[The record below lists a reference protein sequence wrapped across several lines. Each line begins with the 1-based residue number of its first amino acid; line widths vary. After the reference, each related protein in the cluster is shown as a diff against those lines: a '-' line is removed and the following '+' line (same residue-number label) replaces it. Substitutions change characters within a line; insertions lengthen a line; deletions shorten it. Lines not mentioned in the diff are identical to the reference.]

1 MFTYLK
7 KRTRKAFPASVIL
20 LILCVSVIL
29 SGCSQVPDQSGSDT
43 QAQTGSSGAET
54 GTTSPEPSGAEIT
67 LQQETEEEEMDEQ
80 RVIARYQAVQQA
92 MIDKDIDTLDE
103 IILDG
108 TTFTH
113 MSGKTQTKEEYFAD
127 IRDGRLD
134 YQSYTMENTK
144 IVIDGDEATLTSRV
158 VLTANAYGAQGSW
171 PFNVTA
177 HLVRIDGE
185 WFLTN

>member
-1 MFTYLK
+1 MCG
-7 KRTRKAFPASVIL
+7 KAFSLSIILVIL
-20 LILCVSVIL
+20 CITLIL
-29 SGCSQVPDQSGSDT
+29 SGCSLVSCRSGSD
-43 QAQTGSSGAET
+43 A
-54 GTTSPEPSGAEIT
+54 GTAPQ
-67 LQQETEEEEMDEQ
+67 LQETEETEMEEQ
-80 RVIARYQAVQQA
+80 HVISRYQAVQQA

-134 YQSYTMENTK
+134 YQSYTMSNAK
-144 IVIDGDEATLTSRV
+144 VVIDGDDATLTCRV

-185 WFLTN
+185 WHLTN

>member
-1 MFTYLK
+1 M
-7 KRTRKAFPASVIL
+7 SVIL
-20 LILCVSVIL
+20 LILILTVVL
-29 SGCSQVPDQSGSDT
+29 SGCSQASSQNGAAIQT
-43 QAQTGSSGAET
+43 QPSSIEIELERTDSENLSEET
-54 GTTSPEPSGAEIT
+54 APQ
-67 LQQETEEEEMDEQ
+67 QQETEEDEMEEQ

-92 MIDKDIDTLDE
+92 MIDKDIDTLDV

-113 MSGKTQTKEEYFAD
+113 MSGKTQTKDEYFAD
-127 IRDGRLD
+127 IRNGRLD
-134 YQSYTMENTK
+134 YQSYTMTDARV
-144 IVIDGDEATLTSRV
+144 VIDGDDATLTCRV

-185 WFLTN
+185 WYMTN

>member
-1 MFTYLK
+1 MFGKQRRPAGSL
-7 KRTRKAFPASVIL
+7 TRLVL
-20 LILCVSVIL
+20 LILCTTVIL
-29 SGCSQVPDQSGSDT
+29 SACSRSPVQSSDQIQLDRNEP
-43 QAQTGSSGAET
+43 ET
-54 GTTSPEPSGAEIT
+54 VTTNTENVTVKTTE
-67 LQQETEEEEMDEQ
+67 QQETEEEEMDEQ

-108 TTFTH
+108 TTFRH
-113 MSGKTQTKEEYFAD
+113 MSGKTQTKDEYFAD

-134 YQSYTMENTK
+134 YQSYTMTDAK
-144 IVIDGDEATLTSRV
+144 VLIDGDDATLTCRV

-171 PFNVTA
+171 PFNVSA

-185 WFLTN
+185 WYMTN

>member
-1 MFTYLK
+1 MNRANTDEAAVLAAY
-7 KRTRKAFPASVIL
+7 
-20 LILCVSVIL
+20 
-29 SGCSQVPDQSGSDT
+29 
-43 QAQTGSSGAET
+43 ET
-54 GTTSPEPSGAEIT
+54 I
-67 LQQETEEEEMDEQ
+67 
-80 RVIARYQAVQQA
+80 QQA
-92 MIDKDIDTLDE
+92 MIDKDIDTLDRV
-103 IILDG
+103 ILDG

-177 HLVRIDGE
+177 HFTKIDGE
-185 WFLTN
+185 WYSHN

>member
-1 MFTYLK
+1 MK
-7 KRTRKAFPASVIL
+7 KLCGKLVSVWVIL
-20 LILCVSVIL
+20 LLLCIMIACTSAAKQPEEKTDGIVL
-29 SGCSQVPDQSGSDT
+29 T
-43 QAQTGSSGAET
+43 AEPT
-54 GTTSPEPSGAEIT
+54 ASP
-67 LQQETEEEEMDEQ
+67 QQPQEMEDADMEEQ

-92 MIDKDIDTLDE
+92 MIDRDIDTLDA

-113 MSGKTQTKEEYFAD
+113 MSGKTQTKDEYFAD

-134 YQSYTMENTK
+134 YESYTMIGAK
-144 IVIDGDEATLTSRV
+144 VRIDGDNATLTCRV

-185 WFLTN
+185 WYMTN

>member
-1 MFTYLK
+1 MK
-7 KRTRKAFPASVIL
+7 KPCWKLVSVWVIL
-20 LILCVSVIL
+20 LLLCIMIACTSAAKQPGERADGMAL
-29 SGCSQVPDQSGSDT
+29 AAESTASPQQPQKTEDT
-43 QAQTGSSGAET
+43 DME
-54 GTTSPEPSGAEIT
+54 
-67 LQQETEEEEMDEQ
+67 EQ

-92 MIDKDIDTLDE
+92 MIDRDIDTLDA

-113 MSGKTQTKEEYFAD
+113 MSGKTQTKDEYFAD

-134 YQSYTMENTK
+134 YQSYTMTGTK
-144 IVIDGDEATLTSRV
+144 VVIDGDDATLTCRV

-185 WFLTN
+185 WYLTN

>member
-1 MFTYLK
+1 MDRSLGK
-7 KRTRKAFPASVIL
+7 LVSVCMIL
-20 LILCVSVIL
+20 PILCVAI
-29 SGCSQVPDQSGSDT
+29 GCTSA
-43 QAQTGSSGAET
+43 AQPEESTVGSSITAEPT
-54 GTTSPEPSGAEIT
+54 APM
-67 LQQETEEEEMDEQ
+67 QQVQKTEDTVMEEQ

-92 MIDKDIDTLDE
+92 MIDRDIDTLDA

-113 MSGKTQTKEEYFAD
+113 MSGKTQTKDEYFAD

-134 YQSYTMENTK
+134 YQSYTMTGTK
-144 IVIDGDEATLTSRV
+144 VVIDGDDATLTCRV

-185 WFLTN
+185 WYMTN

>member
-1 MFTYLK
+1 MCG
-7 KRTRKAFPASVIL
+7 KAFSLSIILVIL
-20 LILCVSVIL
+20 CITLIL
-29 SGCSQVPDQSGSDT
+29 SGCSLVSCRSGSD
-43 QAQTGSSGAET
+43 A
-54 GTTSPEPSGAEIT
+54 GTAPQ
-67 LQQETEEEEMDEQ
+67 LQETEETEMEEQ
-80 RVIARYQAVQQA
+80 HVISRYQAIQQA
-92 MIDKDIDTLDE
+92 MIDRDVDTLDE

-108 TTFTH
+108 TIFTH

-134 YQSYTMENTK
+134 YQRYTMTDAK
-144 IVIDGDEATLTSRV
+144 VVINGNDAMLTCRV

-185 WFLTN
+185 WYMTN

>member
-1 MFTYLK
+1 MDRSLQKLVSVCMVLPILCATFACTSAALPEERTGGISFTAEP
-7 KRTRKAFPASVIL
+7 TASVQ
-20 LILCVSVIL
+20 
-29 SGCSQVPDQSGSDT
+29 QV
-43 QAQTGSSGAET
+43 
-54 GTTSPEPSGAEIT
+54 
-67 LQQETEEEEMDEQ
+67 QETEDTDMEEQ

-92 MIDKDIDTLDE
+92 MIDRDIDTLDA

-113 MSGKTQTKEEYFAD
+113 MSGKTQTKDEYFAD
-127 IRDGRLD
+127 IRDGRLN
-134 YQSYTMENTK
+134 YQSYTMIGAK
-144 IVIDGDEATLTSRV
+144 VRIDGDDATLTCRV

-185 WFLTN
+185 WYMTN

>member
-1 MFTYLK
+1 MSGYM
-7 KRTRKAFPASVIL
+7 RKPIVLFFLLLCAASV
-20 LILCVSVIL
+20 L
-29 SGCSQVPDQSGSDT
+29 SACSSN
-43 QAQTGSSGAET
+43 AK
-54 GTTSPEPSGAEIT
+54 PSGTVGKEDDTAFSLPEDSRTIT
-67 LQQETEEEEMDEQ
+67 QETEEKEMDEQ

-113 MSGKTQTKEEYFAD
+113 MSGKTQTKEEYVAD

-134 YQSYTMENTK
+134 YQSYTMTDAK
-144 IVIDGDEATLTSRV
+144 VVIDGDDATLTCRV

-185 WFLTN
+185 WYMTN

>member
-1 MFTYLK
+1 MC
-7 KRTRKAFPASVIL
+7 RKQRDPAGSMTGMIL
-20 LILCVSVIL
+20 LILCITVIL
-29 SGCSQVPDQSGSDT
+29 SGCSQAANQSGSDMKT
-43 QAQTGSSGAET
+43 ASQ
-54 GTTSPEPSGAEIT
+54 
-67 LQQETEEEEMDEQ
+67 QQETEEEEMDEQ

-92 MIDKDIDTLDE
+92 MIDKDIDALDE

-113 MSGKTQTKEEYFAD
+113 MSGKTQTKDEYFVD

-134 YQSYTMENTK
+134 YQSYTMK
-144 IVIDGDEATLTSRV
+144 DAKVVIDGDDATLTCRV
-158 VLTANAYGAQGSW
+158 ILTANAYGTQGSW

-185 WFLTN
+185 WYMTN

>member
-1 MFTYLK
+1 M
-7 KRTRKAFPASVIL
+7 SVIL
-20 LILCVSVIL
+20 LILILTVVL
-29 SGCSQVPDQSGSDT
+29 SGCSQASSQSGAAIQT
-43 QAQTGSSGAET
+43 QPCSSEAKPEITDSGELSAET
-54 GTTSPEPSGAEIT
+54 AQP
-67 LQQETEEEEMDEQ
+67 QETEEQAMEEQ

-92 MIDKDIDTLDE
+92 MIDKDIDTLDA

-113 MSGKTQTKEEYFAD
+113 MSGKTQTKDEYFAD
-127 IRDGRLD
+127 IRNGRLD
-134 YQSYTMENTK
+134 YQSYTMTDARV
-144 IVIDGDEATLTSRV
+144 VIDGDDATLTCRV

-185 WFLTN
+185 WYMTN

>member
-1 MFTYLK
+1 MDRSLGK
-7 KRTRKAFPASVIL
+7 LVSVCMIL
-20 LILCVSVIL
+20 PILCAAIGCTSVAQPEESTVGI
-29 SGCSQVPDQSGSDT
+29 SMTAEPTASMQQV
-43 QAQTGSSGAET
+43 
-54 GTTSPEPSGAEIT
+54 
-67 LQQETEEEEMDEQ
+67 QETEDTVMEEQ

-92 MIDKDIDTLDE
+92 MIDRDIDTLNA

-113 MSGKTQTKEEYFAD
+113 MSGKTQTKDEYFAD

-134 YQSYTMENTK
+134 YQSYTMTGAK
-144 IVIDGDEATLTSRV
+144 VVIDGDDATLTCRV

-185 WFLTN
+185 WYMTN